1 MSEQK
6 NQKMLINAFNN
17 INREIDE
24 YKLVIYGNGELK
36 EELIDLTKKLKIED
50 NLIKGVKI
58 KTGNAQIQLKL
69 KEEYNRAL
77 KFVYYVEV

>member
-1 MSEQK
+1 MGNEYPNEFNISK
-6 NQKMLINAFNN
+6 NYEAVK
-17 INREIDE
+17 
-24 YKLVIYGNGELK
+24 
-36 EELIDLTKKLKIED
+36 DLSTGKKLKIED

-69 KEEYNRAL
+69 KAQYNRAL